1 LDELALLDLQ
11 EMQATEVEPIG
22 GGGLVI
28 LQDTICNQ
36 KNARTTTVGRH
47 SWTGQLR
54 ETSWE

>member
-11 EMQATEVEPIG
+11 EMQATEGEPLG

-36 KNARTTTVGRH
+36 KNASTTAVGRH
-47 SWTGQLR
+47 SWPGQLR
-54 ETSWE
+54 ETLWE